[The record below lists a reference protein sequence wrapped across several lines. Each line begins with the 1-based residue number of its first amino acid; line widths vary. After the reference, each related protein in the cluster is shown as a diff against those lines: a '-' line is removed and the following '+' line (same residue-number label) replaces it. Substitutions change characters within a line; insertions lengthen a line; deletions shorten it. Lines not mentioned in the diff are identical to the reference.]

1 MGNIDKFIR
10 SAFALMVFCG
20 AVLLLSIEATTYTNM
35 LGIVRESI
43 KQDAI
48 YQQYNVLE
56 REIIT
61 GTELVATLF
70 QSLEYDIMID
80 GVIIRKS
87 EHDTDSIKGYGIRT
101 VNYKKTY
108 QYDGNGAII
117 MIVYTGQS

>member
-20 AVLLLSIEATTYTNM
+20 AVLLLSIEARTYTKM

-43 KQDAI
+43 KQDAV
-48 YQQYNVLE
+48 YQQYNILD

-61 GTELVATLF
+61 YSELVASLF

-87 EHDTDSIKGYGIRT
+87 EHDTDSISGYGIRL

-108 QYDGNGAII
+108 HYDGNGVII
-117 MIVYTGQS
+117 MIVYTGES